1 MSETIE
7 DVVKSLR
14 DRAEGRRKSG
24 KLLQID
30 DKMFDLLADRLEA
43 AHKREREAT
52 CEKSSQVGNAAKIR
66 EALIKILGIADHLQT
81 RYVLTNLMT
90 KEIMALKQI
99 ANTALAEPPRNC
111 DLFGG
116 DPKKL
121 HELWWEWSG
130 DLKNC
135 NADGTVKFTFG
146 EWLLKPAEVK
156 GGEK

>member
-1 MSETIE
+1 MSMAIE
-7 DVVKSLR
+7 DVVKNLR
-14 DRAEGRRKSG
+14 YRAEGRRKSG

-30 DKMFDLLADRLEA
+30 DKMFDLIADDIETA
-43 AHKREREAT
+43 IKREREAA
-52 CEKSSQVGNAAKIR
+52 GNAAVMRAALDEIR
-66 EALIKILGIADHLQT
+66 VAAMSDYEPDADYLIEKCNAALSS
-81 RYVLTNLMT
+81 
-90 KEIMALKQI
+90 
-99 ANTALAEPPRNC
+99 PPRNC

-146 EWLLKPAEVK
+146 EWLLQPANAK
-156 GGEK
+156 GGAE

>member
-1 MSETIE
+1 MAIE
-7 DVVKSLR
+7 DVVKNLR
-14 DRAEGRRKSG
+14 YRAEGRRKSG

-30 DKMFDLLADRLEA
+30 DKMFDLIADDIETA
-43 AHKREREAT
+43 IKREREA
-52 CEKSSQVGNAAKIR
+52 VGNAAKIR
-66 EALIKILGIADHLQT
+66 AALQAALPIMRDCPFTHYNTTEVDKVVEEMEA
-81 RYVLTNLMT
+81 
-90 KEIMALKQI
+90 ALSS
-99 ANTALAEPPRNC
+99 PPRNC

-135 NADGTVKFTFG
+135 NADGTVKLTYG
-146 EWLLKPAEVK
+146 EWLLELADAK